1 MDAAKLAA
9 LVSSRICH
17 DLVSPV
23 SSLSM
28 VLGALNDPDMGSQAE
43 SVIGSAAKSIEQ
55 KLTFLRYAMGSVGLQ
70 SGAADMHEAKGLIDG
85 YLSGYKS
92 ELDWKVTAPLSY
104 AQTRLLMNMV
114 MLAAAGMARGGV
126 ISADAQVDGG
136 NIALDVVGVGKRA
149 GLSNDL
155 KMSLNGQEPEGGW
168 QAKIIQPY
176 FARLIAAE
184 LGGEIALEE
193 AAISDEQ
200 SQITLNCKLAV

>member
-28 VLGALNDPDMGSQAE
+28 VLGALSDPDMGAQAE

-70 SGAADMHEAKGLIDG
+70 AGAADMHEARGLIDG

-92 ELDWKVTAPLSY
+92 EMDWKVTAPLSY
-104 AQTRLLMNMV
+104 AQSRLLMNMV
-114 MLAAAGMARGGV
+114 MLAIAGMARGGV
-126 ISADAQVDGG
+126 ITVDAQANGSDIV
-136 NIALDVVGVGKRA
+136 LSVVGEGKRA

-184 LGGEIALEE
+184 LGTQIDLTEE
-193 AAISDEQ
+193 AISEDQ
-200 SQITLNCKLAV
+200 ARIRLNCKISV